1 MYKMMDSG
9 IEWIGEIPKTWN
21 IIRVKQAFIRK
32 NEKAQQENPVVLSLA
47 RSGVKIRDVSTNEGQ
62 VAESYYN
69 YNPVS
74 IGDLLLNPMDLYSGA
89 NCSISEVEGVISPA
103 YINLKNKEGFNSKF
117 YDYYFKVQYWMMV
130 LFAHGKGVSFD
141 NRWTLNYET
150 LMNFPIVAPDE
161 KIQNKIVMFLDN
173 KCAQIDRYIE
183 KQQQII
189 EKLKEYK
196 QAIITEAVTKGLDP
210 DVKMKDSGIEWI
222 GEIPEHWNI
231 CKFGY
236 IATVKSNL
244 VHPELYKSYP
254 QVSSENIEKNSG
266 KLLECKTVD
275 EVGIISDNHLFYE
288 GQILYSK
295 IRPALNKVTIA
306 PFDGLCSADIYPI
319 ETTEKT
325 RYILYLILSE
335 PFLQQVKTITENRV
349 KMPKINR
356 SELNSIFVAYP
367 SEGVQEAII
376 QYLDDKCASID
387 EVIQKREYA
396 VNKLTEYKKSLIYE
410 AVTGKLE
417 VI

>member
-1 MYKMMDSG
+1 MCKMKDSG
-9 IEWIGEIPKTWN
+9 IEWIGEIPKKWDCIRGKNLYSIATGKRDSGDYDENGLYPFFTCSSEEKRINSYCYDGEALLISGNGMVGFTRYYNGKFDAYQRTYYLFNFKKDVMN
-21 IIRVKQAFIRK
+21 IIFLKHYVSNMLAKCLENQYVGSVIDFIK
-32 NEKAQQENPVVLSLA
+32 L
-47 RSGVKIRDVSTNEGQ
+47 
-62 VAESYYN
+62 
-69 YNPVS
+69 
-74 IGDLLLNPMDLYSGA
+74 GDL
-89 NCSISEVEGVISPA
+89 
-103 YINLKNKEGFNSKF
+103 KNFNI
-117 YDYYFKVQYWMMV
+117 V
-130 LFAHGKGVSFD
+130 
-141 NRWTLNYET
+141 TP
-150 LMNFPIVAPDE
+150 PICEQTRIAD
-161 KIQNKIVMFLDN
+161 FLDN
-173 KCAQIDRYIE
+173 KCTQIDRYIE

-210 DVKMKDSGIEWI
+210 HAKMKNSGIEWI
-222 GEIPEHWNI
+222 GEIPEQWNV

-367 SEGVQEAII
+367 SEGEQEAII

-410 AVTGKLE
+410 AVTGKLDI
-417 VI
+417 V